1 MSSLLSIEDLSK
13 SYPSPG
19 GGRIDILSSLSL
31 SIEKG
36 EIVSIMGKSGSG
48 KSTLLSI
55 AALLMPPDSGRVLY
69 NGRDSI
75 GLSEREAAR
84 LRSCTMGFVFQS
96 STLLADFS
104 ALENVAIP
112 LLIQGK
118 NRKEAYARAGEI
130 LSLVGLH
137 DRAAHR
143 SQELSG
149 GERQRV
155 AIARALSGSP
165 EIIFADEP
173 TGSLDEKSADAIE
186 HILLGTVK
194 ESGSSML
201 FVTHNSSFAAK
212 ADRMLIL
219 REGTLHEA

>member
-19 GGRIDILSSLSL
+19 GVRIDILSSLSL
-31 SIEKG
+31 SIENG

-55 AALLMPPDSGRVLY
+55 AALLMTPDSGRVLY

-84 LRSCTMGFVFQS
+84 LRSRTMGFVFQS

-118 NRKEAYARAGEI
+118 SRKEAYARAGEI
-130 LSLVGLH
+130 LSLVGLC
-137 DRAAHR
+137 DRTAHR
-143 SQELSG
+143 SSELSG

-155 AIARALSGSP
+155 AIARALSGRP

-186 HILLGTVK
+186 HILLETVK